1 MTFINNIYAYLNEPY
16 LLKKFLE
23 YDFLPKII
31 ASFQDYDNFYL
42 VTNLFEGNNL
52 NSFKDD
58 IFSEEQLRFIS
69 ACIIQSLD
77 YLRIEKI
84 ISRDVTMN
92 NLVMDKKRY
101 LNLIDFSF
109 SIMYSD
115 KNDIKTFLV
124 ISPLDSSPETNNNKL
139 KYDYNSDYYRLGVI
153 LYYLIFKKNIN
164 IIKKENNISDI
175 LINPN
180 DIKNYSISCIDFL
193 NQLIISDFRK
203 RIGLKSINELKE
215 HYWFKDF
222 DWKNF
227 EMKNINSPL
236 KFIINSRSHCENFN
250 ISEKKKNLFIFNKTV
265 AKYNFVNKIIIK
277 KILNSKK

>member
-1 MTFINNIYAYLNEPY
+1 M
-16 LLKKFLE
+16 
-23 YDFLPKII
+23 
-31 ASFQDYDNFYL
+31 
-42 VTNLFEGNNL
+42 TNLFEGNNL
-52 NSFKDD
+52 NSFKND

-77 YLRIEKI
+77 YLRKEKI

-109 SIMYSD
+109 SIKYSD

-124 ISPLDSSPETNNNKL
+124 ISPLDSSPETNNYKSE
-139 KYDYNSDYYRLGVI
+139 YDYNSDYYRLGVI

-164 IIKKENNISDI
+164 IIKKENNINDI
-175 LINPN
+175 LINPYN
-180 DIKNYSISCIDFL
+180 IKNYSISCIDFL
-193 NQLIISDFRK
+193 NKLIISDFRK
-203 RIGLKSINELKE
+203 RIGLNSINELKE

-222 DWKNF
+222 DWINF

-236 KFIINSRSHCENFN
+236 KFISNSRSRCENFN
-250 ISEKKKNLFIFNKTV
+250 ISEKKKNFFIFNKTV
-265 AKYNFVNKIIIK
+265 EKYNFVNKIIIK
-277 KILNSKK
+277 KILNKKKKIYK